1 MKKIYFKS
9 LFATL
14 LLLYSSMAGA
24 HDFES
29 GGIYYKITDAAAKT
43 VSVTYKGNSYGTYSN
58 TYVHNVIIPSSVVY
72 DGNTYLVT
80 AIGDNTF
87 NGCTG
92 LESITIPNSLTSI
105 GESAFYG
112 CVSLESVN
120 IPNSVTSIGYA
131 AFQNCT
137 TLTSIVI
144 PNSVTEFIVRPYST
158 SREAY
163 TFSGCTNLK
172 SVTIGSGVTELPS
185 YIFSGCKSLA
195 SITIP
200 DNITMIGVRA
210 FQGCSALES
219 IVIPNSVVELATHS
233 VMGTGHHFEDCTSL
247 KSVTIG
253 SGIKHLSSNVFRGCT
268 ALTDITI
275 PNNVQSMGG
284 GTFYGCTSLASITI
298 PNSVTGMGTHEFYG
312 CTALESVTL
321 SNNINI
327 IGSEVFK
334 DCTSLVN
341 MVIPDKVTDIG
352 MGAFRGC
359 SALASIEIPNSVTSI
374 GASAFRGCSALA
386 IIEIP
391 NSVTPI
397 REYTFSGCSGL
408 KNVTIPNGVKSVE
421 RFAFAWCT
429 GLTSVSM
436 SNSVEIIYNQAFEG
450 CTSLKEVAFSGNLS
464 SIGEKAF
471 YNCTSLVDVNIPKG
485 VINNSAFSNCS
496 SMSIAT
502 LGDGV
507 TGIGE
512 SAFENCISLH
522 TIKLGEGVTSIGARA
537 FLDTKWYRDHA
548 DGVLYL
554 GKWLIG
560 YKNIKPKNSYAI
572 VSGTKGIADYAL
584 SGCVNLTGIDIPG
597 SVEYIGNDAFY
608 DCYGLESLRI
618 PVSVKDIKES
628 AFRGCSGIKE
638 AYIDCKEVN
647 SAFNRL
653 TAVKDVY
660 LGNNVE
666 LVGEKAFD
674 GCTALESVS
683 LSENVK
689 SIDHYAFNNC
699 RNLVDVVTKSKF
711 IKIAESSTFRNI
723 NAEAVLTYP
732 AGCDYSAW
740 APFFKSMVA
749 DKVLYLRVQLKEAQ
763 ALHDAA
769 TEGVHYGNYLPGSKA
784 ELQKLLNEVNAALEG
799 TLSDD
804 ELQNYIEQ
812 VSAGINSFNSQIV
825 SDYMNNLY
833 FIDTEALTRTQATLS
848 LNMKNISAISSCQFD
863 ISLPAGITFATDGEG
878 AALVDMSTER
888 TSSSKHK
895 FESAIQADGSL
906 RVICY
911 SNTNSTFSGTEG
923 EIFKVTINIGDNLL
937 DQDYDIYIKNITL
950 SEADGKTKYD
960 IPLSASKIN
969 ISTYILGDAD
979 DDRALDIADVT
990 EVVTYIL
997 SPAYDEL
1004 NKKAADANEDL
1015 VIDVADVTTIIAMI
1029 LGTDTASAAP
1039 AKAAATRT
1047 GEVATSTVSADG
1059 DGETLLINID
1069 NPEYPFSAIQFDLE
1083 LPEGIEVD
1091 FDGEY
1096 YAVDLGS
1103 RTNSRKHSY
1112 PECAIQPDG
1121 SLRVVI
1127 ISMSN
1132 ALYNGTEGD
1141 VATATLKVNGAADG
1155 DYQFTIKNVVLSA
1168 PGSKEKLEP
1177 YTGWINVTGG
1187 VTGISDIKEERVE
1200 SNDIYDLQGRKVTE
1214 PVKGGIYIQNGK
1226 KVMW

>member
-1 MKKIYFKS
+1 
-9 LFATL
+9 
-14 LLLYSSMAGA
+14 MAGA
-24 HDFES
+24 HDFEA

-43 VSVTYKGNSYGTYSN
+43 VSVTYKGNSYGAYSN
-58 TYVHNVIIPSSVVY
+58 TYVYNVIIPSSVVY

-120 IPNSVTSIGYA
+120 IPNSVTSIGTA

-172 SVTIGSGVTELPS
+172 SVTIGSGVTELPG

-219 IVIPNSVVELATHS
+219 IVIPNSVVELATNP

-247 KSVTIG
+247 KNVTIG
-253 SGIKHLSSNVFRGCT
+253 SGIKRLSSNVFRGCT

-298 PNSVTGMGTHEFYG
+298 PNSVTGMGTHEFCG

-321 SNNINI
+321 SNNIGI
-327 IGSEVFK
+327 IENEVFR

-341 MVIPDKVTDIG
+341 MVIPDKVTYIG
-352 MGAFRGC
+352 TSAFHGC

-386 IIEIP
+386 SIEIP

-421 RFAFAWCT
+421 RFAFAECT

-436 SNSVEIIYNQAFEG
+436 PNSVEIIYNQAFEG
-450 CTSLKEVAFSGNLS
+450 CTSLKEVAFSGNIS

-660 LGNNVE
+660 LENNVE
-666 LVGEKAFD
+666 LVGEKAFL

-683 LSENVK
+683 LSENVE
-689 SIDHYAFNNC
+689 SIGNNAFYNC

-711 IKIAESSTFRNI
+711 IKIGSSFGGI

-923 EIFKVTINIGDNLL
+923 EIFKVTINIGDKLL

-969 ISTYILGDAD
+969 ISTYIPGDAD

-1029 LGTDTASAAP
+1029 LGNDTANAAP
-1039 AKAAATRT
+1039 AKAAATRA
-1047 GEVATSTVSADG
+1047 GELSTVSADG
-1059 DGETLLINID
+1059 DGETLLININ
-1069 NPEYPFSAIQFDLE
+1069 NPGYPFSAIQFDLD

-1141 VATATLKVNGAADG
+1141 VATASLKVNGAADG

-1187 VTGISDIKEERVE
+1187 VTGIDEITA
-1200 SNDIYDLQGRKVTE
+1200 DGAAADGAIYDLQGRKVSNPT
-1214 PVKGGIYIQNGK
+1214 KGVYIINGK
-1226 KVMW
+1226 KVIY

>member
-43 VSVTYKGNSYGTYSN
+43 VSVTYKGNSYGAYSN
-58 TYVHNVIIPSSVVY
+58 TYVYNVRIPSTVVY

-92 LESITIPNSLTSI
+92 LEGITIPNSVTSI
-105 GESAFYG
+105 GNSAFYG

-120 IPNSVTSIGYA
+120 IPNSVTSIGYS
-131 AFQNCT
+131 AFENCT

-144 PNSVTEFIVRPYST
+144 PNNVTEFVKWNGGGD
-158 SREAY
+158 AA
-163 TFSGCTNLK
+163 TFRGCTKLK
-172 SVTIGSGVTELPS
+172 SVTIGSGVTELPNR
-185 YIFSGCKSLA
+185 IFWGCKSLA

-200 DNITMIGVRA
+200 DNITRIGGEA
-210 FQGCSALES
+210 FAGCSALEG
-219 IVIPNSVVELATHS
+219 IVIPNSVVELGFTPQGFGYNFA
-233 VMGTGHHFEDCTSL
+233 DCTSL

-253 SGIKHLSSNVFRGCT
+253 SGIKRLPSYVFLGCT

-284 GTFYGCTSLASITI
+284 FTFYGCTSLASITI
-298 PNSVTGMGTHEFYG
+298 PNSVTGMGSSEFYG

-321 SNNINI
+321 SNNIGI
-327 IGSEVFK
+327 IGNEVFR

-341 MVIPDKVTDIG
+341 MVIPDKVTRICTR
-352 MGAFRGC
+352 AFRGC
-359 SALASIEIPNSVTSI
+359 SALTNIEIPNSVTSI
-374 GASAFRGCSALA
+374 ENSAFYGCTALASITIPSYVASLSSYAFYGCS
-386 IIEIP
+386 
-391 NSVTPI
+391 S
-397 REYTFSGCSGL
+397 L
-408 KNVTIPNGVKSVE
+408 KNVTIPSGVEYVAS
-421 RFAFAWCT
+421 FAFAECT

-436 SNSVEIIYNQAFEG
+436 PNSVGSIHNQAFEG

-485 VINNSAFSNCS
+485 VINKSAFSNCS

-537 FLDTKWYRDHA
+537 FLDTKWYRDHT

-628 AFRGCSGIKE
+628 AFSGCSGIKE

-647 SAFNRL
+647 NAFRKL

-666 LVGEKAFD
+666 LVGADAFY

-689 SIDHYAFNNC
+689 SIGRYAFKDC

-711 IKIAESSTFRNI
+711 IKIADSSTFHDI

-799 TLSDD
+799 TLSDE

-1039 AKAAATRT
+1039 AKAAATRA
-1047 GEVATSTVSADG
+1047 GEISTVSADG
-1059 DGETLLINID
+1059 DGSTLLININ
-1069 NPEYPFSAIQFDLE
+1069 NPGYPFSAIQFDLE

-1132 ALYNGTEGD
+1132 ALYNGTTGD
-1141 VATATLKVNGAADG
+1141 VATAALKVNGAADG

-1187 VTGISDIKEERVE
+1187 VTGIDEITA
-1200 SNDIYDLQGRKVTE
+1200 DGAAADGAIYDLQGRKVSN
-1214 PVKGGIYIQNGK
+1214 PVKGGVYIQNGEK
-1226 KVMW
+1226 IIF